1 MPTGMREVAY
11 ANWHIY
17 TYTANQ
23 LFQDACYLRRRGGGY
38 GAPRCY
44 YQELRTTTLFFLA
57 VVFVLGS
64 IAGPAVMQD
73 SIMPTGNNHNM
84 RVGML
89 LRTCQWY

>member
-1 MPTGMREVAY
+1 MLFDVRHCGVVVVVVVVMVLPVAII
-11 ANWHIY
+11 N
-17 TYTANQ
+17 
-23 LFQDACYLRRRGGGY
+23 
-38 GAPRCY
+38 

-73 SIMPTGNNHNM
+73 SIMPTGNDHNM
-84 RVGML
+84 PVGML